1 MSVFSLSRAILM
13 MNMLAGYMAGDAN
26 VGEGVQFLV
35 FTTSIGL
42 HGYYFP
48 IKHLFH
54 KLLKL
59 MELLKHFGFELQSV
73 NPCKFAIIINEANE
87 VFLATNRV
95 GHRSLNI

>member
-1 MSVFSLSRAILM
+1 MSM
-13 MNMLAGYMAGDAN
+13 PAGYMAGDAN

-48 IKHLFH
+48 IK
-54 KLLKL
+54 L

-73 NPCKFAIIINEANE
+73 NLCKFAIIINEANE

-95 GHRSLNI
+95 GHRSPNI